1 MAQQPKMHYLSL
13 NPAGKPRP
21 KMTNSSAVTTLFRC
35 LELPTTGSDPA
46 DRSLP
51 NLSSEEQSLPSR
63 KIKAHHVFLQFIL
76 KWYQWSVSIS
86 TKEDKVPNIQLC
98 ESSDKNGGDNQLSN
112 IPLPVLA
119 AELQRRFLNQQMMA
133 NLAQNQ
139 QQQHGVP
146 PGCQGANTVMAS
158 LDVEPSFDNFPYYIS
173 KEIEY
178 ELVSSHFLHMKN
190 KSQHSKAKRQRTDHK
205 LLLWGPNGSDIYQET
220 LAMALALHSGAKLLV
235 LDCQLN
241 QSDLPAFGNVG
252 SSALRFEAKQ
262 LKCTT
267 VPTNGVSLSAPKK
280 SKNQIL
286 KIGDRVIY
294 TGLKNQISST
304 LARKGPAFGMRAKV
318 VCFEK
323 KPKKVGVR
331 FDFPISEG
339 TNLGGLCEEHM
350 GFLCDEN
357 ELSSDVDDQVKPPS
371 TAFQGFPVE
380 NKLIL
385 FMKNAASCAVEN
397 GEALS
402 GIVSLINR
410 LPDNIFLIVSHVQK
424 EFKANFDGRIEKAQM
439 FQQAFMT
446 LWKCFSF
453 KISIQMPK
461 DKKLFDVLKNQLD
474 RDAELLRTRENIYR
488 LQQALFKQDLEC
500 QGIETLKVE
509 GQNLT
514 NEDAEKVVK
523 WALGREIMVRPPIH
537 SRVKFALSRESLL
550 DALNNLRAAQTGWNE
565 SGKSHKDITPENEY
579 EKRVLEN
586 IILHDKIGVTFDD
599 IGALDNIKDALKEI
613 VILPLQR
620 PELFCK
626 GQLTKPCRGI
636 LLFGPPG
643 TGKTMLAK
651 ALATEA
657 GANFFNISL
666 SSINSKWYG
675 DSEKFVSAIFSLARK
690 CAPSVLFIDE
700 VDSIFGKRNDYEHE
714 LTRKIKTEFMLNW
727 DGLLTK
733 DTERVLVLAATNRPF
748 DLDDAV
754 IRRMPHRFMVDL
766 PDASNRSKILKM
778 ILAEENL
785 SDNVDLNAIADMTN
799 DFSGSDLKNLCVAAA
814 YGPVREFLKNE
825 KDKSVEGKQ
834 DELRPMNMQDF
845 IRARAEMMASVSSRS
860 SSVADVMQWNE
871 MYGDGISR
879 SAAPDPLPS
888 YFI

>member
-1 MAQQPKMHYLSL
+1 
-13 NPAGKPRP
+13 
-21 KMTNSSAVTTLFRC
+21 MTNSSAVTTLFRR
-35 LELPTTGSDPA
+35 LELPTMRSDPA

-51 NLSSEEQSLPSR
+51 NISTQVELSNPKLRLLGWFKERGVLRAGAIKKYFAIKEAGLSRILTLPSLLLSVDCAFRR
-63 KIKAHHVFLQFIL
+63 KTKAHHVFLQFIL

-98 ESSDKNGGDNQLSN
+98 ESSDKNGDGNQLSN

-119 AELQRRFLNQQMMA
+119 AELQRRFLHQQMLA

-139 QQQHGVP
+139 QEHGVP
-146 PGCQGANTVMAS
+146 PGSQGANTVMAS

-173 KEIEY
+173 KEVEY
-178 ELVSSHFLHMKN
+178 ELVSSLFLHMKN

-205 LLLWGPNGSDIYQET
+205 LLLSGPDGSDIYQET
-220 LAMALALHSGAKLLV
+220 LVMALSLHSGAKLLV
-235 LDCQLN
+235 FDCQMN
-241 QSDLPAFGNVG
+241 QRDLPAFGNVG
-252 SSALRFEAKQ
+252 WSGLRFEAKQ

-267 VPTNGVSLSAPKK
+267 VPTNGVSLSAPKR

-294 TGLKNQISST
+294 TGLKNHISST
-304 LARKGPAFGMRAKV
+304 LASMGPAFGMRAKV
-318 VCFEK
+318 AGFEK

-339 TNLGGLCEEHM
+339 TNLGGLCEENM

-357 ELSSDVDDQVKPPS
+357 ELCSDVDDQVRPPS
-371 TAFQGFPVE
+371 TAFQGFSVE
-380 NKLIL
+380 NKLIV
-385 FMKNAASCAVEN
+385 FMKNALTCSVEN

-424 EFKANFDGRIEKAQM
+424 EFTANFDGRIEKEQSTM
-439 FQQAFMT
+439 
-446 LWKCFSF
+446 LPDDSP
-453 KISIQMPK
+453 KIGVQ

-488 LQQALFKQDLEC
+488 LQQALLKQDLEC
-500 QGIETLKVE
+500 QGIETLNVE

-537 SRVKFALSRESLL
+537 RRVKFALSRERQVIVFCFHLPDLL

-565 SGKSHKDITPENEY
+565 SGKSH
-579 EKRVLEN
+579 
-586 IILHDKIGVTFDD
+586 
-599 IGALDNIKDALKEI
+599 
-613 VILPLQR
+613 
-620 PELFCK
+620 
-626 GQLTKPCRGI
+626 KPCRGI

-666 SSINSKWYG
+666 SNINSKWYG

-690 CAPSVLFIDE
+690 FAPSVLFIDE

-714 LTRKIKTEFMLNW
+714 LTRKIKTEFMVNW

-733 DTERVLVLAATNRPF
+733 DTERVLILAATIG
-748 DLDDAV
+748 LSTL
-754 IRRMPHRFMVDL
+754 MMLFMVDL
-766 PDASNRSKILKM
+766 PDASNRAKILQM

-785 SDNVDLNAIADMTN
+785 SDDVDLNAIAGMTN

-825 KDKSVEGKQ
+825 KNKSVEGKQ

-879 SAAPDPLPS
+879 WDSQTGLWKLIVICGSAGVTLTHAESICIWRLTSSKIQTESILRDT
-888 YFI
+888 